1 MAYPLGQP
9 TTPATTSATK
19 PAKSSAKTKKKS
31 SAFDGLS
38 SFDIFA
44 LLRQKKMNDGEETAI
59 ANSEGEEDN
68 QESKASSEAS
78 VTNNDHNSFFLV
90 KNMTDK
96 VILGIPFINSLYPF
110 LSEHDG
116 ITIDLF
122 GQKVKFKFA
131 SRFEI
136 DTDAYLNLIHA
147 KTKHLNFLK

>member
-44 LLRQKKMNDGEETAI
+44 LLRQKMNDGEETTI
-59 ANSEGEEDN
+59 ANSEGEEDD

-78 VTNNDHNSFFLV
+78 VTNNDHNSFC
-90 KNMTDK
+90 
-96 VILGIPFINSLYPF
+96 SC
-110 LSEHDG
+110 
-116 ITIDLF
+116 
-122 GQKVKFKFA
+122 
-131 SRFEI
+131 
-136 DTDAYLNLIHA
+136 
-147 KTKHLNFLK
+147 